1 MHLLALIP
9 LDPSLPEIL
18 KFSAAGFCVVM
29 IVLYMLSMLTS
40 AIGFFFKLSEKI
52 QNNAEKKKQC
62 KSVEQVANTDIP
74 EDHALVIS
82 AAVASMASDLSE
94 DSGRLLAVISAAA
107 TVALGD
113 EVRVVS
119 FKPIDASYSRFG
131 REQIFNSQNYTPIR
145 NR

>member
-29 IVLYMLSMLTS
+29 IVLSMLSMLT
-40 AIGFFFKLSEKI
+40 ATIGFFFRLVEKI
-52 QNNAEKKKQC
+52 QTRASQKAQTP
-62 KSVEQVANTDIP
+62 QVAKTEKSDIP

-107 TVALGD
+107 TIALGD

-131 REQIFNSQNYTPIR
+131 REQIFSSQNYTPIR

>member
-1 MHLLALIP
+1 MYLSALIP

-18 KFSAAGFCVVM
+18 KFSAAGFCVVLL
-29 IVLYMLSMLTS
+29 VLSTLSLLT
-40 AIGFFFKLSEKI
+40 AFIGFFFRLADKI
-52 QNNAEKKKQC
+52 QSRPKQYPQAQQVKSAEK
-62 KSVEQVANTDIP
+62 SDIP
-74 EDHALVIS
+74 ADHALVIS
-82 AAVASMASDLSE
+82 AAVASMSDEISA
-94 DSGRLLAVISAAA
+94 DSGKLIAVLSAAA

-131 REQIFNSQNYTPIR
+131 REQIFSSQNYTPIR